1 MLDGSKLRKAREA
14 AGLTQEQ
21 AATRAGLSGKV
32 VWYQIES
39 GRRQP
44 SMATLVDIA
53 KALKV
58 KPAQLL
64 K

>member
-21 AATRAGLSGKV
+21 AASRAGLSGKV
-32 VWYQIES
+32 VWYQLES

-44 SMATLVDIA
+44 SMETLGNLA
-53 KALKV
+53 KAVKV
-58 KPAQLL
+58 KPKDLL